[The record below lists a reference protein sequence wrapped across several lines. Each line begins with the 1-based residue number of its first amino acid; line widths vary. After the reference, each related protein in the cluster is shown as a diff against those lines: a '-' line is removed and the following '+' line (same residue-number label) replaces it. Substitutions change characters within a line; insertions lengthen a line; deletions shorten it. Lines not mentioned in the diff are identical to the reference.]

1 MKIKNH
7 LLTGLALLSP
17 LALQSCFDNDYDLS
31 DIDTTVRLQTTDL
44 VVPLNI
50 DVLTLDQVMDIDDDS
65 EIVKD
70 TDPNGN
76 VIYAIKKE
84 GTFDSDPINVASFT
98 VAKPD
103 IVPTSSELTLE
114 IMPGIDGVTGSYPIT
129 NVNPATFESKAE
141 DIDES
146 IHEIKALG
154 VETKFITVLRLNID
168 NKEILGGIQFEGVKL
183 KFPAGLVGYYKDEN
197 NNIYIKSDGSLD
209 LSKTETP
216 LKPDPDTGEVRI
228 DVNVTSIA
236 AKEEHITFNKTEH
249 SLEFKGEISVTDGKA
264 NIYGVSTGLPQT
276 VQFDLQP
283 EMDAINVNTF
293 SGKLEYNVDDFSIDP
308 IDLNSLPDFLNQSG
322 TNIMLENPQIYLS
335 VTNPMAE
342 YNVSFQTGFE
352 LTANRDGNSKTY
364 GIDKGT
370 FQTPKTTDPKH
381 QFVLAPQKPSYYYQ
395 GYASPEWVKF
405 TGLKSVLSGLDG
417 MPTTIEVNAIDPKMP
432 IQDVEDFRLGEE
444 LSPIDGS
451 YAFYAPLQLSKDS
464 HIAYTDTIDGWNDE
478 DVDALTISKI
488 VVNFDAS
495 TDLPYD
501 IDLTIIPITFEG
513 KDIPNVE
520 RSTVRLQANAKDRPV
535 ELSIIGTIEHLDGIK
550 LKANVISQSSN
561 VMRPDMKLYIK
572 NSKITLTGYYEK
584 EL

>member
-98 VAKPD
+98 VEKPN
-103 IVPTSSELTLE
+103 IKETSSDLTLE
-114 IMPGIDGVTGSYPIT
+114 IMSGAGNVTGRYPIISEE
-129 NVNPATFESKAE
+129 PASFNSTAT

-154 VETKFITVLRLNID
+154 VETKFTVVLRLNNLSKEIID
-168 NKEILGGIQFEGVKL
+168 NMTFEGVKL
-183 KFPAGLVGYYKDEN
+183 KFPAGLH
-197 NNIYIKSDGSLD
+197 GSHKGEPIDSETGTLD
-209 LSKTETP
+209 LSKKTFTSNAN
-216 LKPDPDTGEVRI
+216 GEVHI
-228 DVNVTSIA
+228 DVDIYEIEK
-236 AKEEHITFNKTEH
+236 KEDIVFDYDSH
-249 SLEFKGEISVTDGKA
+249 SLTFEGNIEIIDGEAKIHDVAAD
-264 NIYGVSTGLPQT
+264 ILPPT

-322 TNIMLENPQIYLS
+322 TNIILENPQIYLS
-335 VTNPMAE
+335 VTNPMDV
-342 YNVSFQTGFE
+342 YGVYFQTGFE

-381 QFVLAPQKPSYYYQ
+381 QFVLAPQKPAYYYQ